1 MSEAIR
7 NSAAD
12 VAAPASWLELLSGG
26 NLVRSLA
33 LSGGIALHAINV
45 YISTTILPSAV
56 SEIGG
61 LEFYAWNTTLFVIAS
76 IVGASLSAPFLAR
89 TGPRA
94 AYIAAATCL
103 ACGAMI
109 CALAP
114 SMNVMLLGRLVQGIG
129 GGLLLA
135 LPYAII
141 RRVFAEHLWARA
153 MALFS
158 SMWGVA
164 TLLGPLVGGVFAE
177 LSMWRGAFW
186 ALVPAAFLLSAAAAL
201 VLPTALERREASV
214 RVPITQLVLLAA
226 AVLTASWSSLGLGA
240 IATVTS
246 AIITLLL
253 ILVLIVRE
261 GRVSKRL
268 LPSGTFSIGS
278 RLGALYAA
286 SGLLAVTV
294 TCVEIFLPLFLQEL
308 QGYSPLG
315 AGLLAAVMSAGWTI
329 AAIFSSGLGP
339 KGQGHA
345 LAAGPALSVA
355 AVLVLAPIVAAPT
368 SGAGAL
374 SLLLLVAVLILA
386 GAGVGLAYP
395 HLAARVLKNS
405 PPGEEDTAASGIMTV
420 QLCATAFGGAIAG
433 LTVNV
438 AAGGTGGEVDF
449 SNAAFWLFLVVT
461 IAPALSFFISTRMKG
476 GVARG

>member
-12 VAAPASWLELLSGG
+12 AAAPASWLELLSGG

-76 IVGASLSAPFLAR
+76 IVGASLSAPCLAWI
-89 TGPRA
+89 GPRT
-94 AYIAAATCL
+94 AYIAAATCF
-103 ACGAMI
+103 ACGATI

-114 SMNVMLLGRLVQGIG
+114 SMNVMLLGRLVQGMG

-135 LPYAII
+135 LPYAFI

-186 ALVPAAFLLSAAAAL
+186 ALVPAAFLLSVAAAL
-201 VLPTALERREASV
+201 VLPTALDRREVSA
-214 RVPITQLVLLAA
+214 RVPITQLALLGV
-226 AVLTASWSSLGLGA
+226 AVLAASWSSLGLGA
-240 IATVTS
+240 VATVTS
-246 AIITLLL
+246 VIITLLL

-268 LPSGTFSIGS
+268 LPSGTFSMGS
-278 RLGALYAA
+278 RLGSLYAA

-308 QGYSPLG
+308 HGYSPLG

-329 AAIFSSGLGP
+329 AAIFSSGLSP
-339 KGQGHA
+339 QGQGRA

-355 AVLVLAPIVAAPT
+355 AVLVLAPLVAASNV
-368 SGAGAL
+368 SGGVL
-374 SLLLLVAVLILA
+374 SLILLAAILILA

-395 HLAARVLKNS
+395 HLAARVLKNAPS
-405 PPGEEDTAASGIMTV
+405 GEEDNAASGIMTV

-438 AAGGTGGEVDF
+438 AAGGTEGEVDF
-449 SNAAFWLFLVVT
+449 SNAAFWLFLVVA
-461 IAPALSFFISTRMKG
+461 IAPAIAFLIS
-476 GVARG
+476 ARSRRSAARS